1 MGLIKSKLFENEDT
15 PDSQISLKYRNN
27 LQKNSDLRH
36 EITCEHVNIF
46 NDCSCE
52 NEVVEGPSFLLDDD
66 FYDMSHQGRGT
77 AVILN
82 HKNYVPYLC
91 LNRRRGTDRDKDN
104 LFMTLKDLGFDV
116 EVHEDLTYKG
126 IQEVLQRLYNETD
139 HTNADCILIAV
150 LTHGEKDGILYAND
164 YPYASK
170 HLWEHFDDVSC
181 RSLAGKPKIFV
192 IQACRGEEYD
202 TGMQVKWSSPHDM
215 TTTQHDANHID
226 SSLPSYP
233 DVLVMHSTI
242 EGFYSWRHTREGSWF
257 IRSFCQIL
265 GQHCKLGMDFL
276 SCMTKVTR
284 MVALEFESKN
294 PNYPDINEMKQV
306 PCINSTLTKNL
317 ILQPSK
323 NLLQLD
329 TSKL

>member
-1 MGLIKSKLFENEDT
+1 MGFIHSKLFEHNDT
-15 PDSQISLKYRNN
+15 PDSQLSLKYRNN
-27 LQKNSDLRH
+27 LQKQTESKKEAIGKDINNDNARTYESD
-36 EITCEHVNIF
+36 
-46 NDCSCE
+46 
-52 NEVVEGPSFLLDDD
+52 VVEGPSFLLEDD
-66 FYDMSHQGRGT
+66 FYDMSHRSRGT
-77 AVILN
+77 AVIFN

-104 LFMTLKDLGFDV
+104 LVMTLKDLGFNV

-126 IQEVLQRLYNETD
+126 IQEVLQRLYNEID
-139 HTNADCILIAV
+139 HTDSDCILIAV

-164 YPYASK
+164 YPYASNT
-170 HLWEHFDDVSC
+170 LWEHFDESSC
-181 RSLAGKPKIFV
+181 PSLAGKPKIFL

-202 TGMQVKWSSPHDM
+202 NGMQVKWSSPHET

-226 SSLPSYP
+226 NSLPSYP

-257 IRSFCQIL
+257 IRSLCQTL
-265 GQHCKLGMDFL
+265 AQHCKLGMDFL

-306 PCINSTLTKNL
+306 PCINSTLTKCL
-317 ILQPSK
+317 ILQPSE
-323 NLLQLD
+323 NLLQLH